1 MHCLEVIT
9 SASFQSPPRINGEHN
24 RDCSCV
30 KSRGG
35 FVCHSA
41 AARST
46 FFVSAMEYPESFH
59 LIECM
64 RGNRVALNVAIESLQ
79 EDYSVPQAWRNVIRM
94 HFALLLPEGWTIR
107 GGDGGHAPVPITVEI
122 PCKGG
127 KAVYTFP
134 HFPAAFNGL
143 AALVKGGAK

>member
-1 MHCLEVIT
+1 MYCLEVIT

-30 KSRGG
+30 KSRVG

-46 FFVSAMEYPESFH
+46 FFVSAMEHAESFH
-59 LIECM
+59 MIECT
-64 RGNRVALNVAIESLQ
+64 RSNRVALNVAIESLQ
-79 EDYSVPQAWRNVIRM
+79 EDYSVPQACRNVIRM
-94 HFALLLPEGWTIR
+94 HFAPLLPEGWSIR
-107 GGDGGHAPVPITVEI
+107 GGDGGHAPVPITVEV

-127 KAVYTFP
+127 VEVLTFP

-143 AALVKGGAK
+143 AAIVKGGGK

>member
-1 MHCLEVIT
+1 
-9 SASFQSPPRINGEHN
+9 
-24 RDCSCV
+24 
-30 KSRGG
+30 
-35 FVCHSA
+35 
-41 AARST
+41 
-46 FFVSAMEYPESFH
+46 MEYPESFH